1 LAEGEGATWLGVN
14 AADGWARFVRD
25 SARELSGE
33 RASGSLGQESRC
45 WAARG
50 VWEGREE
57 RATREWAGDGVGLR
71 RKKRNGPR
79 WKFLGR
85 RETAGWAQAGLGL
98 GLPFLFLVFSLL
110 FLFQTSHYLF
120 EFKFEFEFNSSTQ
133 TNKTILQH
141 ECTNMLALK

>member
-1 LAEGEGATWLGVN
+1 MLGRAGVREGG
-14 AADGWARFVRD
+14 
-25 SARELSGE
+25 
-33 RASGSLGQESRC
+33 
-45 WAARG
+45 
-50 VWEGREE
+50 EE

-98 GLPFLFLVFSLL
+98 GLPFLFLIFSLL

-133 TNKTILQH
+133 TNKIMLQH